1 MEKEIQVQINK
12 LPENPGIYIFK
23 NKKGDI
29 IYIGKAANIKRRVK
43 SYFLNNVKGKLLLIK
58 KETREIEIEET
69 KTTIEAL
76 IREAELIKRERPKY
90 NIKEKDD
97 KSFLYLVITDDFYPR
112 VILERGRNLEKKKV
126 RSIFGPFVFSSEIR
140 SALQIIRKIFPFS
153 THTKKEIER
162 KKPCFFNQI
171 NLCPG
176 TCAGKIDRRRYLKDI
191 KNIEMF
197 FQGKKREVIKNLE
210 KEMKKESDKTNY
222 ERAGELKRKIGLLNH
237 IQDIII
243 AKKPPEQKKLRV
255 EGYDV
260 SNISGKDAVGSMVV
274 MTGGEM
280 QKEEYRLFKIK
291 TVLGPDDAAMIR
303 EVIRRRFKNNWQ
315 IPDLILVDGGKGQVS
330 AVKDSLNEHGISIPV
345 VGIAKGKKRRKKEFI
360 GKIPFGIR
368 EENLVR
374 LQEEA
379 HRFAINYHKK
389 VRGKNFI
396 K

>member
-153 THTKKEIER
+153 THTKKETER
-162 KKPCFFNQI
+162 KKSCFFNQI

-176 TCAGKIDRRRYLKDI
+176 TCAGKIDRRR
-191 KNIEMF
+191 
-197 FQGKKREVIKNLE
+197 
-210 KEMKKESDKTNY
+210 
-222 ERAGELKRKIGLLNH
+222 
-237 IQDIII
+237 
-243 AKKPPEQKKLRV
+243 
-255 EGYDV
+255 
-260 SNISGKDAVGSMVV
+260 
-274 MTGGEM
+274 
-280 QKEEYRLFKIK
+280 
-291 TVLGPDDAAMIR
+291 
-303 EVIRRRFKNNWQ
+303 
-315 IPDLILVDGGKGQVS
+315 
-330 AVKDSLNEHGISIPV
+330 
-345 VGIAKGKKRRKKEFI
+345 
-360 GKIPFGIR
+360 
-368 EENLVR
+368 
-374 LQEEA
+374 
-379 HRFAINYHKK
+379 
-389 VRGKNFI
+389 
-396 K
+396 